1 MGLIKK
7 KKINEKMSKYHEFTQ
22 YKKLEEHE
30 EIEMY
35 RNFKKVL
42 NTINEKKR
50 LAITK
55 DNIIH
60 CEIKQHK
67 KILTKFIFTKN
78 IHRNNFIFNFE
89 RKRILSIVHEFEL
102 CLNKYTFI
110 TINPLHLN
118 IIQREHKNKTLK
130 AKKLIYCL
138 KIKGKKL
145 CTEYETAWNNT
156 EKQKALNT
164 KRDQMVSDPLDVLL
178 RSIRN

>member
-1 MGLIKK
+1 
-7 KKINEKMSKYHEFTQ
+7 MSKYHEFTQ

-78 IHRNNFIFNFE
+78 IHRNNFTFNFE

-118 IIQREHKNKTLK
+118 IIQREHKNKTYLTAITYCK
-130 AKKLIYCL
+130 SLNCEVKLIL
-138 KIKGKKL
+138 
-145 CTEYETAWNNT
+145 
-156 EKQKALNT
+156 EKTNASH
-164 KRDQMVSDPLDVLL
+164 DLL
-178 RSIRN
+178 LVKFILSFSS